1 MSGEKKDW
9 VEGIVEQA
17 KLSLSKSG
25 KKVEVGDLGKAG
37 TTRRVFF
44 RGGTPGP
51 E

>member
-1 MSGEKKDW
+1 MTNEKKDW

-17 KLSLSKSG
+17 KRSMG
-25 KKVEVGDLGKAG
+25 KNVEVANLGKSG

-44 RGGTPGP
+44 RGGTPGT